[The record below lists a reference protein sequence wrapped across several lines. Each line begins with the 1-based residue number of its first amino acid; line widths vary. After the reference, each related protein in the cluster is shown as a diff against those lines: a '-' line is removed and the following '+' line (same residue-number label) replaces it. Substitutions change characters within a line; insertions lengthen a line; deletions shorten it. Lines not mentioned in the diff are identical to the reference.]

1 MAERRADQ
9 PERDAGNTRRDPDE
23 WKTGD
28 EPMTGAQQSYLE
40 TLADEA
46 GEPAEGLTKAEPS
59 KKSDAPREGAGRSG
73 ERGRSPLARQVAD
86 HDVQT
91 RVAEGL
97 ERIAASLE
105 KIIQLLGRQGDQRRD
120 RPRQDFRGRGRDD
133 QQPRRDY
140 GTPPPDREGNRYPE
154 GNRYQGGGN
163 RYQEGRGR
171 PGRRRWGRDD
181 TPR

>member
-1 MAERRADQ
+1 MAERRTDQ
-9 PERDAGNTRRDPDE
+9 PEREAGNTRRDPDE

-28 EPMTGAQQSYLE
+28 EPMTEAQQSYRE

-46 GEPAEGLTKAEPS
+46 GEPVEGGLTKADAS
-59 KKSDAPREGAGRSG
+59 KRIDALREGAGRSG

-105 KIIQLLGRQGDQRRD
+105 KIIQLLGRQGEQRRD
-120 RPRQDFRGRGRDD
+120 RPRQDFRRRDD

-140 GTPPPDREGNRYPE
+140 GYPPQDREGNRSPE

-171 PGRRRWGRDD
+171 PGRRR
-181 TPR
+181 

>member
-1 MAERRADQ
+1 MAERRAEQ
-9 PERDAGNTRRDPDE
+9 PERDSGNTRREPDE
-23 WKTGD
+23 WKTGH
-28 EPMTGAQQSYLE
+28 EPMTEAQQSY
-40 TLADEA
+40 
-46 GEPAEGLTKAEPS
+46 AEGLDDEDEEPVERGNM
-59 KKSDAPREGAGRSG
+59 KEDAARRADTLREGGRSG

-97 ERIAASLE
+97 ERIAASLD
-105 KIIQLLGRQGDQRRD
+105 KIVQLLGRQGDQRRD
-120 RPRQDFRGRGRDD
+120 RPRQDFR
-133 QQPRRDY
+133 RRDY
-140 GTPPPDREGNRYPE
+140 GYSPDREGNRYPE

-181 TPR
+181 SPR

>member
-1 MAERRADQ
+1 MADRRAEQ
-9 PERDAGNTRRDPDE
+9 PERDAGNTRREPDE
-23 WKTGD
+23 WKAGH
-28 EPMTGAQQSYLE
+28 EPMTEAQQAYAE
-40 TLADEA
+40 TLQDEDDE
-46 GEPAEGLTKAEPS
+46 EPVERGNLKEDPS
-59 KKSDAPREGAGRSG
+59 RREGGRPG
-73 ERGRSPLARQVAD
+73 ERGRPPLARQVAE

-120 RPRQDFRGRGRDD
+120 RPRQDFRRRDD
-133 QQPRRDY
+133 QRRDY
-140 GTPPPDREGNRYPE
+140 GGYPQDREGNRYPE
-154 GNRYQGGGN
+154 GNRYQGGGGGN

>member
-1 MAERRADQ
+1 MAERRTDQ
-9 PERDAGNTRRDPDE
+9 PERDAGNTRRDADE

-28 EPMTGAQQSYLE
+28 EPMTEAQQSYLD
-40 TLADEA
+40 TLAGEA
-46 GEPAEGLTKAEPS
+46 EEPAEAS
-59 KKSDAPREGAGRSG
+59 KRVDTHREGAGRSG

-105 KIIQLLGRQGDQRRD
+105 KIIQLLGRQGEQRRD
-120 RPRQDFRGRGRDD
+120 RPREDFRRRDRDD

-140 GTPPPDREGNRYPE
+140 GYPPPDREGNRYPE